1 MNNKK
6 YEYIMNEREISE
18 FCTKSFLEQFKTDK
32 KTWIVL
38 ILVMLFLLLLSP
50 RAAAALLIALAL
62 VYLMIFLQSHAAM
75 KKALSGKQWAVGIED
90 DRLIVL
96 RDGNYS
102 EIFCKSMELIRVTRR
117 LLMLGYMR
125 PDKRAAWVIIP
136 LRVFARAQESEEF
149 LEEFRCSFTKAEK
162 GAKAADIQEQD
173 SLVFSYMVNEERWAH
188 FQMEA
193 VDMINGGTF
202 GKTFNINSL
211 VLGGVLAA
219 VALWLNLSS
228 GALKPL
234 LVGYGMIIVLIIL
247 LRSRYRNPE
256 KRLRKQAESSAVKSW
271 ECGLRRISLEEKGI
285 VASVPRGKNFYQ
297 WESMEWLVETG
308 EAFYIFHKDKMNFVA
323 IAKES
328 FKDLNQIEEMHRLC
342 GQKGIKEE
350 SVKKRRHIPDWIFIL
365 ALAAA
370 FVLCMISVTI
380 KAFRDSKKEMERVS
394 GYLEYGME
402 QETKEQKSEGTENI
416 KKSPEDRGGLENW
429 VAVIEST
436 GLHVSEETV
445 ESVWTAMTDYGL
457 WEIVE
462 SDPYTWILMYMAAPV
477 NQDEGVREY
486 SKELFWFDFE
496 GMDLT
501 TDYQRILKG
510 MLALS
515 EGGSLDE
522 VKDIQVNTD
531 DVDWEKGSGT
541 VEVSLSYKG
550 EVYCFNMEAEY
561 DWIDSKVLGILNSL
575 LAAEEPEKLFYATW
589 DGGQGV
595 IVFFC
600 TKEWKEQ
607 FEKKTGLELVCY

>member
-1 MNNKK
+1 M
-6 YEYIMNEREISE
+6 
-18 FCTKSFLEQFKTDK
+18 
-32 KTWIVL
+32 
-38 ILVMLFLLLLSP
+38 
-50 RAAAALLIALAL
+50 
-62 VYLMIFLQSHAAM
+62 
-75 KKALSGKQWAVGIED
+75 
-90 DRLIVL
+90 
-96 RDGNYS
+96 
-102 EIFCKSMELIRVTRR
+102 
-117 LLMLGYMR
+117 
-125 PDKRAAWVIIP
+125 
-136 LRVFARAQESEEF
+136 
-149 LEEFRCSFTKAEK
+149 
-162 GAKAADIQEQD
+162 
-173 SLVFSYMVNEERWAH
+173 
-188 FQMEA
+188 
-193 VDMINGGTF
+193 
-202 GKTFNINSL
+202 
-211 VLGGVLAA
+211 
-219 VALWLNLSS
+219 
-228 GALKPL
+228 
-234 LVGYGMIIVLIIL
+234 
-247 LRSRYRNPE
+247 
-256 KRLRKQAESSAVKSW
+256 
-271 ECGLRRISLEEKGI
+271 
-285 VASVPRGKNFYQ
+285 
-297 WESMEWLVETG
+297 
-308 EAFYIFHKDKMNFVA
+308 
-323 IAKES
+323 
-328 FKDLNQIEEMHRLC
+328 
-342 GQKGIKEE
+342 
-350 SVKKRRHIPDWIFIL
+350 

-477 NQDEGVREY
+477 NQDEGVRED

>member
-1 MNNKK
+1 M
-6 YEYIMNEREISE
+6 
-18 FCTKSFLEQFKTDK
+18 
-32 KTWIVL
+32 
-38 ILVMLFLLLLSP
+38 
-50 RAAAALLIALAL
+50 
-62 VYLMIFLQSHAAM
+62 
-75 KKALSGKQWAVGIED
+75 
-90 DRLIVL
+90 
-96 RDGNYS
+96 
-102 EIFCKSMELIRVTRR
+102 
-117 LLMLGYMR
+117 
-125 PDKRAAWVIIP
+125 
-136 LRVFARAQESEEF
+136 
-149 LEEFRCSFTKAEK
+149 
-162 GAKAADIQEQD
+162 
-173 SLVFSYMVNEERWAH
+173 
-188 FQMEA
+188 
-193 VDMINGGTF
+193 
-202 GKTFNINSL
+202 
-211 VLGGVLAA
+211 
-219 VALWLNLSS
+219 
-228 GALKPL
+228 
-234 LVGYGMIIVLIIL
+234 
-247 LRSRYRNPE
+247 
-256 KRLRKQAESSAVKSW
+256 
-271 ECGLRRISLEEKGI
+271 EEKGI

-342 GQKGIKEE
+342 GQKGIKEV